1 MTTMLA
7 SAARPGRLC
16 PRSPRARA
24 RHDEG
29 QAVVES
35 LLVLPLLVFL
45 ILGVLQLV
53 MMQHAR
59 LMTEYAAFNAARSGI
74 VWNADRLIMENAAIL
89 SLLPT
94 NERLRDKTGLGDP
107 FQLMR
112 RIIQRAIIY
121 QVHRQISSVVGVIR
135 NGVGDLVGPVGGGS
149 GVTGKIMGSA
159 KAQLVTG
166 AKAVL
171 DQAQVSAELAASGM
185 IAQALGSSDDR
196 LVRVDVFSPQLGIA
210 QQGTYALPKLSVDTL
225 LAGAQNLKDPSKIAG
240 LPGALGGLVTG
251 GLQQMIGRITGDFG
265 TADELDFDTEDPGQ
279 AARTRLSLRV
289 RYMYML
295 RVPFANW
302 VIHSAWLAA
311 RGGQQLFGAVWNPQ
325 EREGETGFRSVAP
338 LRSQR
343 RNYAAL
349 LRGVV
354 EARDLK
360 AADRLSRFGVYMWP
374 IYASHTMRM
383 QSNPY
388 RQSLELN

>member
-1 MTTMLA
+1 M
-7 SAARPGRLC
+7 
-16 PRSPRARA
+16 
-24 RHDEG
+24 
-29 QAVVES
+29 VES

-94 NERLRDKTGLGDP
+94 NERLREKTGLGDP

-112 RIIQRAIIY
+112 RIIQRALIY
-121 QVHRQISSVVGVIR
+121 QVHRQISSAVGVIR
-135 NGVGDLVGPVGGGS
+135 NGVGDLIGPVGGGS
-149 GVTGKIMGSA
+149 GVTGKVMGSA
-159 KAQLVTG
+159 KAQLLVG

-210 QQGTYALPKLSVDTL
+210 QQGTHALPKLNVDAL
-225 LAGAQNLKDPSKIAG
+225 LAGVQNVRSNPQQLAG
-240 LPGALGGLVTG
+240 LPGAVGGLLTG
-251 GLQQMIGRITGDFG
+251 GLQQMIGSITGDFG
-265 TADELDFDTEDPGQ
+265 SADEIDFDTEDPGH
-279 AARTRLSLRV
+279 APRTRLSLRV

-311 RGGQQLFGAVWNPQ
+311 RAGQQLFGAVWNPQ

-360 AADRLSRFGVYMWP
+360 AADKLSRMGVYMWP

>member
-1 MTTMLA
+1 M
-7 SAARPGRLC
+7 
-16 PRSPRARA
+16 
-24 RHDEG
+24 
-29 QAVVES
+29 VES

-94 NERLRDKTGLGDP
+94 NERLREKTGLGDP

-112 RIIQRAIIY
+112 RIIQRALIY
-121 QVHRQISSVVGVIR
+121 QVHRQISAAVGVVR
-135 NGVGDLVGPVGGGS
+135 NGVGDLIGPVGGGS
-149 GVTGKIMGSA
+149 GVTGKVMGSA
-159 KAQLVTG
+159 KAQLLVG

-210 QQGTYALPKLSVDTL
+210 QQGTYALPKLNVDAL
-225 LAGAQNLKDPSKIAG
+225 LAGVQNVRGNPQQLAG
-240 LPGALGGLVTG
+240 LPGAVGGLLTG
-251 GLQQMIGRITGDFG
+251 GLQQMIGSITGDFG
-265 TADELDFDTEDPGQ
+265 SADEIDFDTEDPGQ
-279 AARTRLSLRV
+279 APRTRLSLRV

-311 RGGQQLFGAVWNPQ
+311 RGGQQLFGAIWNPQ

-360 AADRLSRFGVYMWP
+360 AADKLSRMGVYMWP

>member
-1 MTTMLA
+1 MPLCVVTPTLPPRRR
-7 SAARPGRLC
+7 SSEQRGR
-16 PRSPRARA
+16 
-24 RHDEG
+24 HEEG

-45 ILGVLQLV
+45 VLGVIQLV

-74 VWNADRLIMENAAIL
+74 VWNADRLIMENAAII

-94 NERLRDKTGLGDP
+94 NERLREKTGLGDP

-112 RIIQRAIIY
+112 RIIQRALIY
-121 QVHRQISSVVGVIR
+121 QVHRKISAAVGVIR
-135 NGVGDLVGPVGGGS
+135 DGVAGIIEPLGKGGGL
-149 GVTGKIMGSA
+149 TGKVMNSA
-159 KAQLVTG
+159 KAQLALG
-166 AKAVL
+166 ANAVL
-171 DQAQVSAELAASGM
+171 NQAQVSAELAASGA

-196 LVRVDVFSPQLGIA
+196 LVRVDIFSPQLGAA
-210 QQGTYALPKLSVDTL
+210 QQGTHALPSLSMDTL
-225 LAGAQNLKDPSKIAG
+225 LAGVQQIRDPRELTNAVGS
-240 LPGALGGLVTG
+240 LVTG
-251 GLQQMIGRITGDFG
+251 GLQQMVGTLTGDFG
-265 TADELDFDTEDPGQ
+265 AAHEIDFDTEEPGQ
-279 AARTRLSLRV
+279 APRTRLSVRV

-325 EREGETGFRSVAP
+325 EREGETGFRSVAR
-338 LRSQR
+338 LNSQR
-343 RNYAAL
+343 RDYAAL

-354 EARDLK
+354 QGRDL
-360 AADRLSRFGVYMWP
+360 AAAIRLSRFGVYMWP
-374 IYASHTMRM
+374 IYASYTMRM